1 MAGTY
6 TASERTVGELLAF
19 TSRPLRVPTWQRS
32 FSWRTQEVATFL
44 EDLLRFSERYPGDN
58 VKAKEYF
65 LGSVVLVDRTDYLE
79 ILDGQQR
86 LATATMLLAALR
98 DVAKDHDA
106 DASRDIARDYIAK
119 KDPATDE
126 TVYKLRLN
134 SYDRDFFRDTV
145 QRQDGTPP
153 DPDLASHN
161 LISTAR
167 DYLVGEV
174 EKRYKAAGKGKLGYT
189 REIQRLLN
197 VLVHH
202 VSVVEVTARDEDSAA
217 AVFETLNDRGI
228 GLSTPDLLRNLLL
241 LRAKNDSDRDEIVDV
256 WEQVFDL
263 GGEGISVEDFLR
275 HYWISTHGDVKAKAL
290 YREIK
295 ADIEDRDTN
304 SLTLS
309 KSLAKSAGDYAA
321 VVDASSRNRELRL
334 ALEAA
339 QALNAKVLL
348 PVLLSARAVGT
359 QDQQAKLATLL
370 VSVFVRHTLI
380 GGLAGSDFESVAFE
394 LAADLRKKKDFD
406 KAIKR
411 LRDFAPSDAEFRK
424 AFATASVGRLRSARY
439 LLTAIEHHYR
449 GTGEVRVEDP
459 DMVHVEH
466 VYPQRPGKGR
476 RWSKHDV
483 LVNRLGNLTLLSK
496 RFNQSIRNGPFS
508 TKKDKAYEG
517 SDIKITQKL
526 LAYSKW
532 TESQINDRQ
541 KWLADAAVKVW
552 TI

>member
-6 TASERTVGELLAF
+6 SAHERTIGEMLAF
-19 TSRPLRVPTWQRS
+19 TSLPLRVPTWQRS

-58 VKAKEYF
+58 IKGKEYF

-86 LATATMLLAALR
+86 LTTATMLLSVLR
-98 DVAKDHDA
+98 DVAKDYDTDA
-106 DASRDIARDYIAK
+106 ARDIARDYIAK

-126 TVYKLRLN
+126 TLYKLRLN

-145 QRQDGTPP
+145 QRRDGSPP
-153 DPDLASHN
+153 NETLASHS
-161 LISTAR
+161 LIVAAR
-167 DYLVGEV
+167 DYLIGEV
-174 EKRYKAAGKGKLGYT
+174 EKRYKNAGSGKKGYGT
-189 REIQRLLN
+189 EVQRLLN

-241 LRAKNDSDRDEIVDV
+241 LRAKNEADRDEIVDL

-275 HYWISTHGDVKAKAL
+275 HYWISAHGDVKAKAL

-309 KSLAKSAGDYAA
+309 KSLAKTAGDYAA
-321 VVDASSRNRELRL
+321 VVDASSKNRELRL
-334 ALEAA
+334 ALEAV
-339 QALNAKVLL
+339 QALNAKVIL
-348 PVLLSARAVGT
+348 PALLSARAAGT
-359 QDQQAKLATLL
+359 QEQQAELATLL
-370 VSVFVRHTLI
+370 VAVFVRHTLI
-380 GGLAGSDFESVAFE
+380 GGLAGSDFESLAFE
-394 LAADLRKKKDFD
+394 LAFELRKGKDFD
-406 KAIKR
+406 KAKKR
-411 LRDFAPSDAEFRK
+411 LRGFAPSDATFRK
-424 AFATASVGRLRSARY
+424 AFGTASVARVRSARY

-466 VYPQRPGKGR
+466 VYPQRPGKTR
-476 RWSKHDV
+476 RWQKHDL

-496 RFNQSIRNGPFS
+496 RFNQSIRNGPFGA
-508 TKKDKAYEG
+508 KKEKAYKG

-526 LAYSKW
+526 LGYSKW
-532 TESQINDRQ
+532 TEGEINDRQ

-552 TI
+552 TV